1 MPATR
6 EELMAYLDA
15 LGIRTSTIE
24 HPAVFTVAESQSL
37 RASIVGG
44 KSKNLFLKDKK
55 GRLFLLSAEDEAV
68 LDLKRLHEKLGAQG
82 RLSFASAGQLLEI
95 WGVEPDS
102 ATPFGAINDR
112 EGRVTVVL
120 DAKLIAHGVVNFHP
134 LTNTATT
141 AIASEDLLRFLSA
154 TGHEALTVAVS
165 ES

>member
-15 LGIRTSTIE
+15 LAIRTSTIE

-37 RASIVGG
+37 RASIAGG

-95 WGVEPDS
+95 WGVEPGS
-102 ATPFGAINDR
+102 VTPFGAINDR

-154 TGHEALTVAVS
+154 TGHEAMTVAVS